1 MTSKLLSSIRLE
13 PMIAIGSLQLLSP
26 NESTS
31 WQGLGLLIVLTPD
44 TVISID
50 NVTVAT
56 LPSGIYDMAIRRD
69 NGYNAQFL
77 QRIQIENIPLAASN
91 SDTDCESK
99 VNTAA
104 LLIGAI
110 IGASAGFAAS
120 VIITSIAGVLVSI
133 FGTPLAGIPVATAVF
148 AVATP
153 LLVAGGVIT
162 AEAIAAVILPTI
174 RNAYCS

>member
-1 MTSKLLSSIRLE
+1 ME
-13 PMIAIGSLQLLSP
+13 PMIAIGSLQLISP
-26 NESTS
+26 DDSGS
-31 WQGLGLLIVLTPD
+31 WQGLVLLIVLTPN
-44 TVISID
+44 TEISID
-50 NVTVAT
+50 NVIVGI
-56 LPSGIYDMAIRRD
+56 LPSGVYDMAMKKD

-91 SDTDCESK
+91 SDADCESK

-110 IGASAGFAAS
+110 LGASAGLAAS
-120 VIITSIAGVLVSI
+120 VVITTIAGVLVSI